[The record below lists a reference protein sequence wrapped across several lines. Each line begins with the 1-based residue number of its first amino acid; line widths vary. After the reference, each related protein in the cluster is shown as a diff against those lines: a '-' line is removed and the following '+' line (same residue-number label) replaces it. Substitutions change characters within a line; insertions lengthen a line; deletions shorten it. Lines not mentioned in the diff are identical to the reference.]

1 VKRTMLAVSVCL
13 SVVPSCA
20 YAVDWALNST
30 LSQTVELNDNPFLR
44 AVAAGTLSSYSTILA
59 NATARTPTSKFLFD
73 GSIGYQKY
81 WGPGIDGAQSENLTG
96 GANLH
101 YETYGKN
108 NSDRQYLD
116 AGWHRQSTAFA
127 LLGQLA
133 IVTNT
138 RGFLDTTTVG
148 GGIDRSITALDS
160 VSLSAHSTY
169 TSYDPGTGGT
179 PFIDTSASG
188 TWRHRINPIAT
199 LSASSDAEFLHFDNR
214 FNTDIMILRENA
226 GIDATLSP
234 LLSFRGTAGVAY
246 VQTERGSPAF
256 SLGSATPNASS
267 SGSVTGFITN
277 MALTYKMF
285 PDTTLTLTG
294 VQSVSPSAVGSLIKL
309 TSIGAG
315 LTRNVNSRQT
325 LSFSAD
331 ASQTTSTGTTSDFL
345 SGSIVYSYLLTK
357 EWTTQL
363 SYRHLHRFATSGT
376 GSAGFILDP
385 ITGIAIPLA
394 SGIGPADSNSIMMVV
409 SRSVSILPDGY

>member
-1 VKRTMLAVSVCL
+1 VKRVLLAVSVCL
-13 SVVPSCA
+13 GVSPA
-20 YAVDWALNST
+20 FATDWSLNST

-81 WGPGIDGAQSENLTG
+81 WGPGVDGVPSENLTG

-148 GGIDRSITALDS
+148 GGIDRSITALDT

-179 PFIDTSASG
+179 PFIDTSTNG
-188 TWRHRINPIAT
+188 TWRHRVNSIASLT
-199 LSASSDAEFLHFDNR
+199 ASSDAELLHFDNAL
-214 FNTDIMILRENA
+214 NTDIMILRENA
-226 GIDATLSP
+226 GVDATLSP

-246 VQTERGSPAF
+246 IQTERGNPAF
-256 SLGSATPNASS
+256 SLLPLAPNASS
-267 SGSVTGFITN
+267 SGALADFITN

-294 VQSVSPSAVGSLIKL
+294 VQSVSPSVVGSLIKL
-309 TSIGAG
+309 TSIGSG

-325 LSFSAD
+325 LSFAAD
-331 ASQTTSTGTTSDFL
+331 ASRTTSSGTTSDFL
-345 SGSIVYSYLLTK
+345 SGSIIYSYLLTK
-357 EWTTQL
+357 EWTGQL
-363 SYRHLHRFATSGT
+363 SYRHLHRLATSGT
-376 GSAGFILDP
+376 GSSGFILDP
-385 ITGIAIPLA
+385 ITGIPIPLA

-409 SRSVSILPDGY
+409 SRSVSILPDGN

>member
-1 VKRTMLAVSVCL
+1 VKRTILAVSVCL
-13 SVVPSCA
+13 GVSPA
-20 YAVDWALNST
+20 FATDWSLNST

-81 WGPGIDGAQSENLTG
+81 WGPGIDGAPSENLTG

-148 GGIDRSITALDS
+148 GGIDRSLTALDS

-169 TSYDPGTGGT
+169 TSYDPGTAGT
-179 PFIDTSASG
+179 AFIDTSANG
-188 TWRHRINPIAT
+188 TWRHRVNPIAT
-199 LSASSDAEFLHFDNR
+199 LSASSDAEFLHFDNAL
-214 FNTDIMILRENA
+214 NTDIMILRENA
-226 GIDATLSP
+226 GVDATLSP

-256 SLGSATPNASS
+256 LLPSSVPNASS
-267 SGSVTGFITN
+267 SGSIAGFITN
-277 MALTYKMF
+277 AVLTYKMF
-285 PDTTLTLTG
+285 PDTTLSLTG
-294 VQSVSPSAVGSLIKL
+294 IRSISPSAVGSLVEL

-325 LSFSAD
+325 LSFAAD
-331 ASQTTSTGTTSDFL
+331 ASRTTSTGTTSDFL
-345 SGSIVYSYLLTK
+345 SGSIIYSYLLTK
-357 EWTTQL
+357 EWTGQL

-376 GSAGFILDP
+376 GSAGFIVDP
-385 ITGIAIPLA
+385 ITGILIPLA

-409 SRSVSILPDGY
+409 SRSVSILPDGN

>member
-1 VKRTMLAVSVCL
+1 VKRTILAVSVCL
-13 SVVPSCA
+13 SVVPSGA
-20 YAVDWALNST
+20 YAVDWSLNST

-81 WGPGIDGAQSENLTG
+81 WGPGIDGGPSENLTG

-160 VSLSAHSTY
+160 VSLSARSTY
-169 TSYDPGTGGT
+169 TSYDPGVGGT
-179 PFIDTSASG
+179 PFIDTSANG
-188 TWRHRINPIAT
+188 TWRHRVNSIASLT
-199 LSASSDAEFLHFDNR
+199 ASSDAELLHFDNAL
-214 FNTDIMILRENA
+214 NTDIMILRERV

-234 LLSFRGTAGVAY
+234 LLSFSGTAGLAY
-246 VQTERGSPAF
+246 VQTERGSPTF
-256 SLGSATPNASS
+256 SLPSSTPNASS
-267 SGSVTGFITN
+267 SGSIAGFIAN
-277 MALTYKMF
+277 AVLTYKMF
-285 PDTTLTLTG
+285 PDTTLSLTG
-294 VQSVSPSAVGSLIKL
+294 VRSISPSAVGSLIEL

-325 LSFSAD
+325 LSFAAD
-331 ASQTTSTGTTSDFL
+331 ASRTTSSGTTSDFL
-345 SGSIVYSYLLTK
+345 SGSIIYNYLLTK
-357 EWTTQL
+357 EWTAQF

-376 GSAGFILDP
+376 GSAGFIVDP
-385 ITGIAIPLA
+385 ITGILIPLA

-409 SRSVSILPDGY
+409 SRSVSILPDGN

>member
-1 VKRTMLAVSVCL
+1 MPGRFSGVCDRL
-13 SVVPSCA
+13 VAQLDIES
-20 YAVDWALNST
+20 NG
-30 LSQTVELNDNPFLR
+30 R
-44 AVAAGTLSSYSTILA
+44 AQRQSIF
-59 NATARTPTSKFLFD
+59 ARSRGRNIEFLFD
-73 GSIGYQKY
+73 HLGQRYRTHTDLQ
-81 WGPGIDGAQSENLTG
+81 IDGAPSENLTG

-148 GGIDRSITALDS
+148 GGIDRSITALDT

-179 PFIDTSASG
+179 PFIDTSTNG
-188 TWRHRINPIAT
+188 TWRHRVNSIASLT
-199 LSASSDAEFLHFDNR
+199 ASSDAEFLHFDNVL
-214 FNTDIMILRENA
+214 NTDITILRENV
-226 GIDATLSP
+226 GVDATLSP

-256 SLGSATPNASS
+256 SLPSSVPNASS
-267 SGSVTGFITN
+267 SGSIAGFITN
-277 MALTYKMF
+277 AVLTYKMF
-285 PDTTLTLTG
+285 PDTTLSLTG
-294 VQSVSPSAVGSLIKL
+294 VRSISPSAVGSLVEL

-325 LSFSAD
+325 LSFAAD
-331 ASQTTSTGTTSDFL
+331 ASRTTSSGTTSDFL

-357 EWTTQL
+357 EWTGQL

-376 GSAGFILDP
+376 GSAGFIVDP
-385 ITGIAIPLA
+385 ITGILIPLA

-409 SRSVSILPDGY
+409 SRSVSILPDGN